1 MKILLATYW
10 AVPHLGGVWPY
21 MLQLKEKLES
31 LNHEVDLLGY
41 GDEAGSYVNLVN
53 KNQRINTDKLLPL
66 LKSILNPSDYPEI
79 YMNKLIEYTE
89 FRRYLFELSTAYFG
103 LESYDVIHT
112 QDVISTI
119 SINRIRPPKA
129 ALVAS
134 LHGSV
139 AHEIRLQLENIHKS
153 PTSYMARKYYDQLE
167 YAGASSAEYTVVA
180 NQWMKKILTDEFHVP
195 SEKIEVFQYGYDA
208 DNFSHLLTKES
219 EIKRPANKKVIMYSG
234 RLVQVKGVEYLL
246 DALGQ
251 LKEERQ
257 DWICWIAG
265 EGDKLAELRL
275 QCKVLGL
282 EEDVIFLGNRN
293 DIPSLL
299 AQADIFVLPSIIE
312 NQPLSIIEAQLAGK
326 AIIASDVGG
335 LPEMIEHKVT
345 GLLTPAEDIE
355 CLCKYLSKLLR
366 KDSLRNRL
374 GSAAKDWGLSH
385 WSLDNAVNHTV
396 EVYEKAIT
404 ERRRSFND

>member
-10 AVPHLGGVWPY
+10 NIPHLGGVWPY

-41 GDEAGSYVNLVN
+41 GDEAGSFVHLVN
-53 KNQRINTDKLLPL
+53 KKQLNTDKLLPL
-66 LKSILNPSDYPEI
+66 LKSMLNETDYPEI

-112 QDVISTI
+112 QDVISAV

-139 AHEIRLQLENIHKS
+139 AHEIRLQLETIHKS
-153 PTSYMARKYYDQLE
+153 PTSYMARRYFDQLE
-167 YAGASSAEYTVVA
+167 YNGASSAEYVILC
-180 NQWMKKILTDEFHVP
+180 NQWMKKILTDEFRVP
-195 SEKIEVFQYGYDA
+195 NEKIKVFQYGYDIE
-208 DNFSHLLTKES
+208 NFFHLMRKKS
-219 EIKRPANKKVIMYSG
+219 EIKCPANKKVIMYSG
-234 RLVQVKGVEYLL
+234 RLVQIKGVDHLL
-246 DALGQ
+246 DALGR

-282 EEDVIFLGNRN
+282 EEDVIFLGNRD

-326 AIIASDVGG
+326 AIIASDAGG
-335 LPEMIEHKVT
+335 LPEMIQHKVT
-345 GLLTPAEDIE
+345 GLLTPVGNIE
-355 CLCKYLSKLLR
+355 CLCANLSKLL
-366 KDSLRNRL
+366 KSQSLRITL
-374 GSAAKDWGLSH
+374 GSTAKDWALSH
-385 WSLDNAVNHTV
+385 WSLDKIVNQTV
-396 EVYEKAIT
+396 EVYQKAIT
-404 ERRRSFND
+404 ERRRNFND